1 MSEDPGGTPNGG
13 IGASGR
19 GGRSWAEL
27 LGSSLP
33 TGLEKNILEV
43 VLEKDEKGPFLV
55 SEAECARLMSKIG
68 VDQRPGVHVES
79 IQICP
84 SGRGRI
90 LITMKKDIQLDKFC
104 RYESFEVTS
113 SGIRSILIKP
123 AAKKEVVVNVKGIH
137 PNTRDSVVMN
147 YLSKFG
153 KLVTNKVVYGVFND
167 GPLKGIK
174 NGDRAYKIE
183 VKPGENIGSY
193 HVLEGQKV
201 SLKYPGQQQT
211 CGRCHKTPKHCKGG
225 GIAKKCQAEGG
236 ARIEFTDYILDL
248 WKSVGYSPAEANLTP
263 DMNVEDDTE
272 ENTEKFTP
280 AKYPVATNDIFCG
293 VSISRYPKDIDQGQ
307 IVEMLCRLGLP
318 ESKKDNI
325 IIKNNGYVTVKN
337 LNEEESKLLID
348 AIHGKVFFDRKMFCN
363 GIVPLTPEKQ
373 SDSFVTPPSAPS
385 TNPTTALLGQPASLS
400 STPPVQ
406 SATGPGGTPATS
418 LSASTTQP
426 SAALICPPAPTD
438 YKATPASATASEF
451 RGIYTPGE
459 SWTTD
464 PKQSLNFDDNLGV
477 VRRHSL
483 SLTSRTPPRNSIA
496 ADIMNSQVY
505 KIPCMDPTD
514 SRAKLLIDDLKGL
527 TERLSDFNSCISDS
541 SRDES
546 INDSEKETENSN
558 KTETNVTMNE
568 RKRSRKKKRKNSLTP
583 NKDFFLKKQ
592 NTA

>member
-1 MSEDPGGTPNGG
+1 M
-13 IGASGR
+13 
-19 GGRSWAEL
+19 
-27 LGSSLP
+27 
-33 TGLEKNILEV
+33 
-43 VLEKDEKGPFLV
+43 LEKDEKGPFLV

-225 GIAKKCQAEGG
+225 GIAKKRQAEGG

-248 WKSVGYSPAEANLTP
+248 WKSVGYCPAETKLT
-263 DMNVEDDTE
+263 
-272 ENTEKFTP
+272 
-280 AKYPVATNDIFCG
+280 
-293 VSISRYPKDIDQGQ
+293 Q
-307 IVEMLCRLGLP
+307 I
-318 ESKKDNI
+318 
-325 IIKNNGYVTVKN
+325 
-337 LNEEESKLLID
+337 
-348 AIHGKVFFDRKMFCN
+348 
-363 GIVPLTPEKQ
+363 
-373 SDSFVTPPSAPS
+373 
-385 TNPTTALLGQPASLS
+385 
-400 STPPVQ
+400 
-406 SATGPGGTPATS
+406 
-418 LSASTTQP
+418 
-426 SAALICPPAPTD
+426 
-438 YKATPASATASEF
+438 
-451 RGIYTPGE
+451 
-459 SWTTD
+459 
-464 PKQSLNFDDNLGV
+464 
-477 VRRHSL
+477 
-483 SLTSRTPPRNSIA
+483 
-496 ADIMNSQVY
+496 
-505 KIPCMDPTD
+505 
-514 SRAKLLIDDLKGL
+514 
-527 TERLSDFNSCISDS
+527 
-541 SRDES
+541 
-546 INDSEKETENSN
+546 
-558 KTETNVTMNE
+558 
-568 RKRSRKKKRKNSLTP
+568 
-583 NKDFFLKKQ
+583 
-592 NTA
+592 